1 MVARLV
7 LSMFRDASSLTDLGQ
22 WDEIAHRFGVGSAI
36 LLSST
41 MVDSANG
48 VESLDVRERT
58 AIQHIMGG

>member
-1 MVARLV
+1 
-7 LSMFRDASSLTDLGQ
+7 MFRDASSLTDFGQ
-22 WDEIAHRFGVGSAI
+22 SDEIAHRFGVGSAI

>member
-1 MVARLV
+1 MVVRLV

-22 WDEIAHRFGVGSAI
+22 WDGIATPLVLGSAI
-36 LLSST
+36 LLPST

-58 AIQHIMGG
+58 AIIT